1 LLRGRLVL
9 KPVSGCTILPVRAKR
24 EPYQSPFERIIKM
37 PKSATRVGVNGFG
50 VIGKRVADAVSKQ
63 NDMKLIGVSD
73 IAGDYRVKLGQMK
86 GYQIYASVP
95 EKLPDMKKAGV
106 EVEGTLEELVRKI
119 DVIVDCTPAGLGAK
133 NKAMYDKAGIK
144 SIFQGGE
151 KHELTGSSFVAQCN
165 YEESLNR
172 AATRVVSCNTTGI
185 CRTVGTLQNTIGVKK
200 ARVVLFRR
208 GTDPWESH
216 KAGLINTVVPE
227 AHIPSHQGP
236 DAQTI
241 IPKLN
246 ITTMAARGPFN
257 LGHLHFAM
265 VQLKG
270 EPEKKDVLKVLKSAP
285 RLAPVR
291 TSDGIDS
298 MNAVAEMMRDLGR
311 VRADMWEVAFWEDIL
326 DVTDGEANMVYQVHN
341 ESVVVPENV
350 DAIRALTG
358 LESEGRRSIAKT
370 NEAMG
375 IGNKFL

>member
-1 LLRGRLVL
+1 
-9 KPVSGCTILPVRAKR
+9 
-24 EPYQSPFERIIKM
+24 M
-37 PKSATRVGVNGFG
+37 PKAAARVGVNGFG
-50 VIGKRVADAVSKQ
+50 VIGKRVAEAVAKQ

-73 IAGDYRVKLGQMK
+73 VVGDYRVKLGQNK
-86 GYQIYASVP
+86 GFAIYASMP
-95 EKLPDMKKAGV
+95 EKLPDMKKNGI
-106 EVEGTLEELVRKI
+106 EVAGTLDELVRKV
-119 DVIVDCTPAGLGAK
+119 DVMIDCTPAGLGAK
-133 NKAMYDKAGIK
+133 NKAVYDKAGIK

-151 KHELTGSSFVAQCN
+151 KHDLTGASFNASCN
-165 YEESLNR
+165 YEENLNR
-172 AATRVVSCNTTGI
+172 NSTRVVSCNTTGI
-185 CRTVGTLQNTIGVKK
+185 CRTVGTLHNTIGVKK
-200 ARVVLFRR
+200 ARVVVFRR

-216 KAGLINTVVPE
+216 KTGLINTVVPE

-270 EPEKKDVLKVLKSAP
+270 EPDKKDVVKALKGAP

-291 TSDGIDS
+291 TSEGVDS

-311 VRADMWEVAFWEDIL
+311 PRADMWEVAFWEDIL
-326 DVTDGEANMVYQVHN
+326 DVTDGEASMVYQVHN

-358 LESEGRRSIAKT
+358 LESESRKSIAKT
-370 NEAMG
+370 NEALG
-375 IGNKFL
+375 ITDKFL

>member
-1 LLRGRLVL
+1 MIGGLVL
-9 KPVSGCTILPVRAKR
+9 KPVSRCRILPVRAKR
-24 EPYQSPFERIIKM
+24 EPINVFLERIIKM
-37 PKSATRVGVNGFG
+37 PKAASRVGVNGFG
-50 VIGKRVADAVSKQ
+50 VIGKRVADVVSKQ
-63 NDMKLIGVSD
+63 NDMKLVGVSD
-73 IAGDYRVKLGQMK
+73 VVGDYRVKLGEKK

-106 EVEGTLEELVRKI
+106 EVAGTLEELLRKI

-133 NKAMYDKAGIK
+133 NKVMYDKAGIK

-172 AATRVVSCNTTGI
+172 GATRVVSCNTTGI

-270 EPEKKDVLKVLKSAP
+270 EPEKKDVLKALKSAP

-291 TSDGIDS
+291 TSDGVDS

-350 DAIRALTG
+350 DAVRALTG
-358 LESEGRRSIAKT
+358 LETEGRRSITKT

-375 IGNKFL
+375 IGTKFL

>member
-1 LLRGRLVL
+1 
-9 KPVSGCTILPVRAKR
+9 
-24 EPYQSPFERIIKM
+24 M
-37 PKSATRVGVNGFG
+37 PKTAARIGVNGFG
-50 VIGKRVADAVSKQ
+50 VIGKRVSDAVSKQ
-63 NDMKLIGVSD
+63 KDMKLVGVSD
-73 IAGDYRVKLGQMK
+73 ITSDYRVMLGQKK
-86 GYQIYASVP
+86 GFEIYSSIP
-95 EKLPDMKKAGV
+95 ERLPDMKKAGI
-106 EVEGTLEELVRKI
+106 EVVGTLDDLLKKV

-133 NKAMYDKAGIK
+133 NKLMYDKAGVR

-151 KHELTGSSFVAQCN
+151 KHELTGTSFVAQCN
-165 YEESLNR
+165 FEESLNKD
-172 AATRVVSCNTTGI
+172 ATRVVSCNTTGI
-185 CRTVGTLQNTIGVKK
+185 CRTIGTLDKEIGVKK

-216 KAGLINTVVPE
+216 KAGLINTVIPE

-236 DAQTI
+236 DAQTVL
-241 IPKLN
+241 PKLD

-270 EPEKKDVLKVLKSAP
+270 QPEKKVVLKVLKNAP
-285 RLAPVR
+285 RLAPVK

-311 VRADMWEVAFWEDIL
+311 ARADMWEVAFWEDIL
-326 DVTDGEANMVYQVHN
+326 DVTDGEANLVYQVHN

-358 LESEGRRSIAKT
+358 LESVGARSIAKT
-370 NEAMG
+370 DEALG
-375 IGNKFL
+375 IVHKFL

>member
-1 LLRGRLVL
+1 
-9 KPVSGCTILPVRAKR
+9 
-24 EPYQSPFERIIKM
+24 M
-37 PKSATRVGVNGFG
+37 PKAPARVGVNGFG
-50 VIGKRVADAVSKQ
+50 VIGKRVAEAVAKQ
-63 NDMKLIGVSD
+63 KDMKLVGVSD
-73 IAGDYRVKLGQMK
+73 VVGDYRVKLGQNK
-86 GYQIYASVP
+86 GFEIYASISD
-95 EKLPDMKKAGV
+95 KLPDMKKAGV
-106 EVEGTLEELVRKI
+106 EVAGTLDQLLGKI
-119 DVIVDCTPAGLGAK
+119 DIIVDCTPAGLGAK
-133 NKAMYDKAGIK
+133 NKALYDKAGIK

-151 KHELTGSSFVAQCN
+151 KHDLTGSSFVAECN
-165 YEESLNR
+165 YEKNLER
-172 AATRVVSCNTTGI
+172 PATRVVSCNTTGI
-185 CRTVGTLQNTIGVKK
+185 CRTVGTLFNTIGVKK

-241 IPKLN
+241 LPKLD

-270 EPEKKDVLKVLKSAP
+270 TPEKKDVVKALKGAP

-311 VRADMWEVAFWEDIL
+311 ARADMWEVAFWEDIL

-350 DAIRALTG
+350 DAIRALMG
-358 LESEGRRSIAKT
+358 LETEGRRSIAKT
-370 NEAMG
+370 DETLG
-375 IGNKFL
+375 ITNKFL

>member
-1 LLRGRLVL
+1 
-9 KPVSGCTILPVRAKR
+9 
-24 EPYQSPFERIIKM
+24 M
-37 PKSATRVGVNGFG
+37 PKAAVRVGVNGFG

-73 IAGDYRVKLGQMK
+73 VVGDYRVKLGEKK

-106 EVEGTLEELVRKI
+106 EVAGTLEELLRKI

-133 NKAMYDKAGIK
+133 NKATYDKAGIK

-165 YEESLNR
+165 YEDNLNR

-185 CRTVGTLQNTIGVKK
+185 CRTVGTLQNAIGVKK

-208 GTDPWESH
+208 GADPWESH

-270 EPEKKDVLKVLKSAP
+270 EPDKKDVLKALKSAP

-291 TSDGIDS
+291 TSDGVDS

-311 VRADMWEVAFWEDIL
+311 TRADMWEVAFWEDIL

-350 DAIRALTG
+350 DAVRALTG
-358 LESEGRRSIAKT
+358 LESEGRSSIAKT